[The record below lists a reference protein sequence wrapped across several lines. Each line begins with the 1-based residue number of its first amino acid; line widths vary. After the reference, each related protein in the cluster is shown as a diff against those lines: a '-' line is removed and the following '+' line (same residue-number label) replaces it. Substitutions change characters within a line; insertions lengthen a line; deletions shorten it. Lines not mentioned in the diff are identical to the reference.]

1 MPVAPWMLLIS
12 SLRGSHFLV
21 FITHCAGIH
30 MVPTEDFIPSE
41 PIPNHSQTWADKEQM
56 LAIVCHDMK
65 NPLCIIQ
72 LEAQMLLK
80 VAEQHCMNLF
90 SEEVK
95 NQANRILKTTD
106 RLKTLIVDL
115 IDKNKSEEGLFAL
128 HKMDCDLS
136 QLFQEVIEANRPL
149 IREKNLSIQTFLPEK
164 YFVFLDKNR
173 IFQVLS
179 NILSNAIK
187 FTPINGSIEVA
198 IKKSG
203 NVSIVSISDTGRGIK
218 NSEIDFVFE
227 KYWTGSCEGQSET
240 GLGLFICKKIIEA
253 HGGSIQAEN
262 VVGKGARFCFSLP
275 QS

>member
-1 MPVAPWMLLIS
+1 
-12 SLRGSHFLV
+12 
-21 FITHCAGIH
+21 

-115 IDKNKSEEGLFAL
+115 IDKNKSEEGIFDL
-128 HKMDCDLS
+128 HKIDCDLS
-136 QLFQEVIEANRPL
+136 QLLQELIEANRPL
-149 IREKNLSIQTFLPEK
+149 VREKNLSIQTFLPEK
-164 YFVFLDKNR
+164 YFVSVDKNR

-187 FTPINGSIEVA
+187 FTPINGSIQVA

-203 NVSIVSISDTGRGIK
+203 NVSIVSISDTGPGIK
-218 NSEIDFVFE
+218 NSEIDFIFE
-227 KYWTGSCEGQSET
+227 KYWAGSCDGQSET

-253 HGGSIQAEN
+253 HGGSIRAEN

-275 QS
+275 Q

>member
-41 PIPNHSQTWADKEQM
+41 PIPNHSQTWANREQM

-115 IDKNKSEEGLFAL
+115 IDKNKSEEGLFTL

-149 IREKNLSIQTFLPEK
+149 VKEKNLSIKLNDQIHDFMMEYGPAHGLKYVLGYTRGGGILYATDSLDITDHVLEGLNEK
-164 YFVFLDKNR
+164 Y
-173 IFQVLS
+173 
-179 NILSNAIK
+179 
-187 FTPINGSIEVA
+187 
-198 IKKSG
+198 
-203 NVSIVSISDTGRGIK
+203 RGK
-218 NSEIDFVFE
+218 
-227 KYWTGSCEGQSET
+227 
-240 GLGLFICKKIIEA
+240 
-253 HGGSIQAEN
+253 
-262 VVGKGARFCFSLP
+262 
-275 QS
+275 

>member
-1 MPVAPWMLLIS
+1 
-12 SLRGSHFLV
+12 
-21 FITHCAGIH
+21 
-30 MVPTEDFIPSE
+30 MVPTEDFIPSK
-41 PIPNHSQTWADKEQM
+41 PISNPIQSCAERDQM

-65 NPLCIIQ
+65 NPLCVIQ

-80 VAEQHCMNLF
+80 VAEQHCMNLL

-115 IDKNKSEEGLFAL
+115 IDKNKSDQGLFTL

-136 QLFQEVIEANRPL
+136 ELFEEVIEANRPL
-149 IREKNLSIQTFLPEK
+149 TREKNLSIQTFLPEK
-164 YFVFLDKNR
+164 YCVYLDKNK

-179 NILSNAIK
+179 NLFSNAIK

-203 NVSIVSISDTGRGIK
+203 NVSIVSISDTGPGIK

-227 KYWTGSCEGQSET
+227 KYWAGSCEGQSET
-240 GLGLFICKKIIEA
+240 GLGLYICKKIVEA
-253 HGGSIQAEN
+253 HGGSIKAEN
-262 VVGKGARFCFSLP
+262 VIGNGARFCFSLP